1 MRFRCARRG
10 RNQLLVFPGKAVA
23 FNSNPQPVRPWRA
36 LLKARSSRARAKK
49 FLTHRTPDWQ
59 ILARTIPA
67 CSTARVRLA
76 RTELD
81 AFPDEHGQWHRQGKP
96 GQKND
101 QHHGSHAL
109 TMSARAAKFRD
120 GTNTS
125 IRNVP
130 READSCARG
139 RAALHDEAAASQV
152 SKGGRPGEVDRKPE
166 EGGDH
171 CEHDADG
178 KPLHRPPPAGTPPQA
193 VPVLSVS
200 VIWRFVGHHL
210 RPRSRRSRDGWNA
223 QQLDINDKYQ
233 AENDRNRRHS
243 RRCDQA

>member
-1 MRFRCARRG
+1 MRCRCARRG
-10 RNQLLVFPGKAVA
+10 RNPLLVFPRRGHRLQLKSAA
-23 FNSNPQPVRPWRA
+23 VRPGRV
-36 LLKARSSRARAKK
+36 LLKVRSSCARAKK
-49 FLTHRTPDWQ
+49 LLARRAPDWP
-59 ILARTIPA
+59 IHARTIPA
-67 CSTARVRLA
+67 RNAARVRLA

-81 AFPDEHGQWHRQGKP
+81 AFPDQHRQRHRQWKP
-96 GQKND
+96 SQKND
-101 QHHGSHAL
+101 QHHGSHDL
-109 TMSARAAKFRD
+109 TMSVRAAKFRD

-125 IRNVP
+125 IRNIS
-130 READSCARG
+130 REPDSCARS
-139 RAALHDEAAASQV
+139 AAIRDEAAAPQV

-178 KPLHRPPPAGTPPQA
+178 KPLHWPPPADTPPQA
-193 VPVLSVS
+193 VPVLSVG

-210 RPRSRRSRDGWNA
+210 RPRSRHSRDGWNA

-233 AENDRNRRHS
+233 AENDRNRHRS

>member
-101 QHHGSHAL
+101 QHQGSHAL

-125 IRNVP
+125 IRNVS
-130 READSCARG
+130 REPDSCAR
-139 RAALHDEAAASQV
+139 S
-152 SKGGRPGEVDRKPE
+152 GGP
-166 EGGDH
+166 
-171 CEHDADG
+171 
-178 KPLHRPPPAGTPPQA
+178 
-193 VPVLSVS
+193 
-200 VIWRFVGHHL
+200 
-210 RPRSRRSRDGWNA
+210 SRRSCGAAGVKRRPAWRSGSQARRGRRPLRARCRWKATAPASSGWHPTTGGACA
-223 QQLDINDKYQ
+223 QRQCHL
-233 AENDRNRRHS
+233 EVRRSSLAPQIPSLARWLECPAIGHK
-243 RRCDQA
+243 RQIPG